1 MIIKDRRCLVPMTI
15 LFVLVCATFTMNLT
29 IGPTAIDPADILAA
43 LVAFDA
49 ENFDHFIV
57 AYQRLPHALIAAY
70 VGAVMAMGGTVLQGV
85 TRNPLSSPASL
96 GINAGATMF
105 IVISVFVFDL
115 GMYAQ
120 GVFGLVGAIF
130 GFVCCVFLTRLTGAK
145 AVGSGLSFIISGALV
160 SMLFFGIS
168 NALLLSDPAK
178 RSDYLGWISGNI
190 NHVYADRLYLMAVI
204 GGIATLV
211 LLYIARSLT
220 LVTLGREK
228 AASMGVNVTR
238 TSWIA
243 VMCVVLGSGSATA
256 ICGPIGFAGL
266 IVPHIVRPIFGD
278 SFSINLPASAL
289 LGALVVLLAD
299 IMARSAFT
307 PFVVHTGIIMDL
319 IGGAVFVYIVRR
331 YYVLSHDR
339 GAV

>member
-1 MIIKDRRCLVPMTI
+1 MMILV
-15 LFVLVCATFTMNLT
+15 LLVCVTFAMDLA
-29 IGPTAIDPADILAA
+29 IGSAPIAPADILAA
-43 LVAFDA
+43 LIAFDGD
-49 ENFDHFIV
+49 EFDHFV
-57 AYQRLPHALIAAY
+57 VVYQRLPHALIAAY
-70 VGAVMAMGGTVLQGV
+70 VGAIMAMGGTVLQGI

-120 GVFGLVGAIF
+120 GIFGLAGAIF
-130 GFVCCVFLTRLTGAK
+130 GFVCCVLLTRLTGAK
-145 AVGSGLSFIISGALV
+145 AVGSGLSFIISGALI

-204 GGIATLV
+204 GGVSTLV
-211 LLYIARSLT
+211 LLYISRGLT
-220 LVTLGREK
+220 LITLGPEK
-228 AASMGVNVTR
+228 AASMGVNVPR

-243 VMCVVLGSGSATA
+243 VTCVVLGCGSATA
-256 ICGPIGFAGL
+256 ICGPVGFAGL
-266 IVPHIVRPIFGD
+266 IVPHIARPIFGAN
-278 SFSINLPASAL
+278 FSINLPASAL

-299 IMARSAFT
+299 IVARTAFS
-307 PFVVHTGIIMDL
+307 PFVLHTGIIMDL
-319 IGGAVFVYIVRR
+319 IGGAMFVYIVRR
-331 YYVLSHDR
+331 YYVLAKDR
-339 GAV
+339 GAA